1 VALKVLY
8 GEQTEAYNKWQEVT
22 TLELLVGGFELIEK
36 RLNGLDQEKWSDK
49 QTESLQLLRR
59 LFGEQS

>member
-1 VALKVLY
+1 MALKVLY

-49 QTESLQLLRR
+49 QTESLRLLRR